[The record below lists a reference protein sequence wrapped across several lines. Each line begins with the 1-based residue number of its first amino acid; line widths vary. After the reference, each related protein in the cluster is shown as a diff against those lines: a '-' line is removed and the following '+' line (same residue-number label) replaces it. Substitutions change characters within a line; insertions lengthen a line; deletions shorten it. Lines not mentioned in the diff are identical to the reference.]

1 MRRRGRV
8 EGIGAFPAGRENI
21 MARRLAIFAFGVVAY
36 LAALAVLAY
45 LIAFL
50 GDLPVASGTV
60 DRGTGAPVGA
70 ALLVDVALVVLF
82 GLQHSAMARPAFKR
96 WVHRRVPAS
105 AERSLFVL
113 LAALAL
119 AALCAFWQPLPG
131 TVWYVPA
138 GWPVALV
145 AALFWAG
152 WLGVLG
158 ATFLVDHFDLMG
170 LRQVA
175 LQLRRVTYRPPRF
188 TETSA
193 YRYVRHPMMLA
204 FLIAFWATP
213 RMSAGHLVLAL
224 AMTGYIV
231 TGTLLEE
238 RDLIRVFGARYADYR
253 RRVPMLVPMLVPQ
266 PRPPAGDREP
276 GADEPLP

>member
-1 MRRRGRV
+1 
-8 EGIGAFPAGRENI
+8 
-21 MARRLAIFAFGVVAY
+21 MARRLAIFAFGVAAY
-36 LAALAVLAY
+36 LAALAAFAY
-45 LIAFL
+45 LVAFL
-50 GDLPVASGTV
+50 GDLPVPRTV
-60 DRGTGAPVGA
+60 DRGGGAPLAV
-70 ALLVDVALVVLF
+70 ALLIDVALVALF

-96 WVHRRVPAS
+96 WVHRRVPEP

-131 TVWYVPA
+131 TVWDASA
-138 GWPVALV
+138 GWP
-145 AALFWAG
+145 AAPLETLFWAG

-170 LRQVA
+170 LRQVT
-175 LQLRRVTYRPPRF
+175 LQLRRVPYRPPRF
-188 TETSA
+188 TEASA

-224 AMTGYIV
+224 AMTAYIV

-238 RDLIRVFGARYADYR
+238 RDLLRAFGARYADYR
-253 RRVPMLVPMLVPQ
+253 RRVPMLVPMLAPP
-266 PRPPAGDREP
+266 PRPPAGDPEP